1 LLNDASCKTAAAQNL
16 VGSCREIRSMKMS
29 NFEMAHP
36 RLLSVV
42 PVDLEEILKEI
53 SNQET
58 QEENSERS

>member
-1 LLNDASCKTAAAQNL
+1 
-16 VGSCREIRSMKMS
+16 MS